1 MQTPSL
7 NSYIDIEIEIDRTH
21 SAQQRIFSIIIMLI
35 CDYLRNY
42 FIILNKY
49 IVLLLFVVESGV
61 KDLYP
66 VPEKIQNVF
75 Q

>member
-42 FIILNKY
+42 LIILNKY